1 MKIAVIGTNFI
12 TQRLLAA
19 AALNPDFELAAVC
32 GSSREK
38 AETFAAPYGG
48 GVPCFGDYR
57 ELASL
62 EGLEGVYLGTP
73 NQLHHSMAMFFLEA
87 GIPVLC
93 EKPLAVTL
101 RQAEEMINL
110 SHRKNT
116 LLLEGIVPLFIPNF
130 QAIREALPSIGAVRT
145 AHLAYCQYSSRYQS
159 YLDGVVLNAF
169 NPAFMGGA
177 LLDIG
182 IYPLYHAMALFGV
195 PDTVSAAGQLLSTG
209 VDGSGTAILGYGDKN
224 IVIQYSK
231 CTQGI
236 NPGEIQGE
244 NGSIT
249 YTGGSNP
256 VTAQL
261 HLRGGEVTD
270 LARPQHNELMYY
282 ELTEFI
288 RCIKAGEID
297 SPTAPHHLALEVY
310 AVTDEIRRQTGV
322 QYSSDGGNS

>member
-32 GSSREK
+32 GSSKEK
-38 AETFAAPYGG
+38 AQAFAAPYGSG
-48 GVPCFGDYR
+48 IPCFGDYR
-57 ELASL
+57 ELAAM

-73 NQLHHSMAMFFLEA
+73 NQLHHPMTMFFLEA

-93 EKPLAVTL
+93 EKPLAVTR

-110 SHRKNT
+110 SHKKNT

-130 QAIREALPSIGAVRT
+130 QAIRKALPRIGTVRT

-159 YLDGVVLNAF
+159 YLGGIVQNAF

-182 IYPLYHAMALFGV
+182 IYPLYHAMALFGN
-195 PDTVSAAGQLLSTG
+195 PDSVTASTQLLSTG
-209 VDGSGTAILGYGDKN
+209 VDGSGGAILGYGDKN

-236 NPGEIQGE
+236 NPSEIQGE
-244 NGSIT
+244 DGSIT
-249 YTGGSNP
+249 YEGGSNP
-256 VTAQL
+256 VTAQI
-261 HLRGGEVTD
+261 HIRGGETAD
-270 LARPQHNELMYY
+270 LAPAQHNELMYY

-288 RCIKAGEID
+288 RCISAGETD
-297 SPTAPHHLALEVY
+297 SPLAPHKLALEVY

-322 QYSSDGGNS
+322 RYSCD